1 MFSIKKIPF
10 RRDKYISDEA
20 DLEDL
25 QLIATNLGMTLT
37 ERADGG
43 YYMKYTDANSG
54 YILEPRDYDCFK
66 SKPYINNVESL
77 DYIDDWDAYRGYGV
91 AYLYVAEINDNLKA
105 WGLCSASDNSGVYVK
120 LNNLIYKTVV
130 DGTPQYCFISL
141 QSTLLVWNDITNEI
155 MNFTQTDTQNYS
167 WFSPTTITLTP
178 LVIPNTDII
187 INDVFMSICKM
198 TNDMPTTK
206 YYSIDG
212 ENYVTLYRGTYYP
225 QNNNIFMR
233 LPHGVFDE

>member
-1 MFSIKKIPF
+1 MFSVKKIPF

-20 DLEDL
+20 ELEDL
-25 QLIATNLGMTLT
+25 QLIANELGMTLT
-37 ERADGG
+37 ERASGG
-43 YYMKYTDANSG
+43 YYMKYADADSG
-54 YILEPRDYDCFK
+54 YVLLPDGYYCFRTTTFIDGIDN
-66 SKPYINNVESL
+66 SE
-77 DYIDDWDAYRGYGV
+77 YIDNWDAYRGYGV
-91 AYLYVAEINDNLKA
+91 AYLYVAEINENLKA
-105 WGLCSASDNSGVYVK
+105 WGLCSASDNAGIYVK

-130 DGTPQYCFISL
+130 DGTEHYCYISL
-141 QSTLLVWNDITNEI
+141 QDTLIVWNDITDEAI
-155 MNFTQTDTQNYS
+155 NFTQIDTQNYS

-178 LVIPNTDII
+178 LVIPNTDIM

-206 YYSIDG
+206 FYSIDG
-212 ENYVTLYRGTYYP
+212 ENYITLYRGTYYP